1 MTRTAV
7 SAERVVSA
15 RVSDTGDE
23 IAVLLRTES
32 GEETELRLPVDQIDV
47 LSALLAQ
54 AAAKLDPEAPAP
66 ARAPPVFPV
75 EWWTVRPEPDEE
87 HIVLG
92 FRMGKGAP
100 LSLRMHRTAAQAY
113 VQALTSLLGK
123 PLPAAPS
130 KLRH

>member
-1 MTRTAV
+1 MKTAL

-23 IAVLLRTES
+23 INLLLRTAT
-32 GEETELRLPVDQIDV
+32 GDDTEVRLPLDQLGL

-54 AAAKLDPEAPAP
+54 AAAKVDPDAPAP

-92 FRMGKGAP
+92 FRMGKGTQ
-100 LSLRMHRTAAQAY
+100 LSLRMHRSAAQAY

-123 PLPAAPS
+123 ALPAAPS
-130 KLRH
+130 KARH